1 QILSD
6 LERDCIRIIKLDD
19 IKQIVCTT
27 FGVSELDLKSSRRAR
42 NISQPRMLAMFLA
55 RKLTHAAYSEIGDF
69 FGGRNH
75 STVMFAEKQ
84 VRKWLE
90 NHSSIHVAQQE
101 WTTEEI
107 IESLEQQLL
116 AS

>member
-1 QILSD
+1 MLAD
-6 LERDCIRIIKLDD
+6 LERDCIRIVKMDD
-19 IKQIVCTT
+19 IQQIVCST
-27 FGVSELDLKSSRRAR
+27 FGISEADLKSSRRAR

-55 RKLTHAAYSEIGDF
+55 RKLTQAAYTEIGDF

-75 STVMFAEKQ
+75 STVMFAEKK

-90 NHSSIHVAQQE
+90 NQSSIRVALQD
-101 WTTEEI
+101 WSTEEI